1 MTPCCHSG
9 KCAGSVAYS
18 NTSAAGRPT
27 TVLAL
32 AGAMSAALEQ
42 GGVPG
47 QVERPPLV
55 VVDAVADRLPA
66 GTVPVEVAVL
76 QFDPGAVRSLGHEPD
91 LDLAGQ
97 FRVGRHPPIGAD
109 VPAEDHPGG
118 RLVGE
123 DSRPPA

>member
-1 MTPCCHSG
+1 M
-9 KCAGSVAYS
+9 V
-18 NTSAAGRPT
+18 
-27 TVLAL
+27 
-32 AGAMSAALEQ
+32 GAISAALEQ

-47 QVERPPLV
+47 QVERPSLV
-55 VVDAVADRLPA
+55 AVDALADRLPP

-76 QFDPGAVRSLGHEPD
+76 QLDPGAVRSLGHEPD

-97 FRVGRHPPIGAD
+97 LRVGRHLPIGAD

-123 DSRPPA
+123 DSRPAAFAAVSGPVVDMPADMRLKDCLG